1 MTSSLMLPGNAPFV
15 VAIALMI
22 VIGALECVSMLLGLS
37 LTEHASHLLVMH
49 FGLDH
54 ADGGADADAGIVGQ
68 FLGWLHVGRVP
79 LLVLLILFL
88 LGFSVLGLALQTSL
102 QAVAG
107 FMLPDVLAVGLAAV
121 GALPF
126 VRHTGKFVAH
136 FLPQSESTAVSEAD
150 FIGRTARIVTG
161 EASLGNPAEARLV
174 DEHGQQHYVRVEPDE
189 AGRTFAKGTTVLLVS
204 RISGSRYHAIENPRP
219 ELL

>member
-22 VIGALECVSMLLGLS
+22 VIGVLECVSMLLGLS
-37 LTEHASHLLVMH
+37 LTEHAGNLLVLH

-54 ADGGADADAGIVGQ
+54 ADGGPDASVVGQ

-79 LLVLLILFL
+79 LLILLILFL

-107 FMLPDVLAVGLAAV
+107 FMLPNALAVALATVA
-121 GALPF
+121 ALPF
-126 VRHTGKFVAH
+126 VRHTGKFVAR
-136 FLPQSESTAVSEAD
+136 FLPQSETTAVSEAD

>member
-1 MTSSLMLPGNAPFV
+1 MLPGNAPFV

-22 VIGALECVSMLLGLS
+22 VIGVLECVSMLLGLS
-37 LTEHASHLLVMH
+37 LTEHAGNLLVLH

-54 ADGGADADAGIVGQ
+54 ADGGPDASVVGQ

-79 LLVLLILFL
+79 LLILLILFL

-107 FMLPDVLAVGLAAV
+107 FMLPTALAVGLATVA
-121 GALPF
+121 ALPF
-126 VRHTGKFVAH
+126 VRHTGKFVAR
-136 FLPQSESTAVSEAD
+136 FLPQSETTAVSEAD

-189 AGRTFAKGTTVLLVS
+189 AGRAFAKGTTVLLVS

>member
-22 VIGALECVSMLLGLS
+22 VIGVLECVSMLLGLS
-37 LTEHASHLLVMH
+37 LTEHAGHLLVLH

-54 ADGGADADAGIVGQ
+54 ADGGPDASVVGQ

-79 LLVLLILFL
+79 LLILLILFL

-107 FMLPDVLAVGLAAV
+107 FMLPTALAVGLATVA
-121 GALPF
+121 ALPF
-126 VRHTGKFVAH
+126 VRHTGKFVAR
-136 FLPQSESTAVSEAD
+136 FLPQSETTAVSEAD

>member
-22 VIGALECVSMLLGLS
+22 VIGVLECVSMLLGLS
-37 LTEHASHLLVMH
+37 LTEHAGHLLVLH

-54 ADGGADADAGIVGQ
+54 ADGGPDASVVGQ

-79 LLVLLILFL
+79 LLILLILFL
-88 LGFSVLGLALQTSL
+88 LGFSILGLALQTSL

-107 FMLPDVLAVGLAAV
+107 FMLPTALAVGLATVA
-121 GALPF
+121 ALPF
-126 VRHTGKFVAH
+126 VRHTGKFVAR
-136 FLPQSESTAVSEAD
+136 FLPQSETTAVSEAD

-161 EASLGNPAEARLV
+161 DASLGNPAEARLV

>member
-15 VAIALMI
+15 AAIGLMI
-22 VIGALECVSMLLGLS
+22 VIGVLECVSMLMGLS
-37 LTEHASHLLVMH
+37 LTEHAGNLLVLH

-54 ADGGADADAGIVGQ
+54 TDGGPDAGVVGQ

-79 LLVLLILFL
+79 LLILLILFL
-88 LGFSVLGLALQTSL
+88 LGFSVVGLALQTSM

-107 FMLPDVLAVGLAAV
+107 FMMPNGLAIVLAVLA
-121 GALPF
+121 ALPF
-126 VRHTGKFVAH
+126 VRHTGKFFARV
-136 FLPQSESTAVSEAD
+136 LPQTETTAVSEAD
-150 FIGRTARIVTG
+150 FIGCTARIVTG
-161 EASLGNPAEARLV
+161 EASPGNPAEARLV

>member
-22 VIGALECVSMLLGLS
+22 VIGVLECLSMLLGMS
-37 LTEHASHLLVMH
+37 LTEHAGSLLVMH

-54 ADGGADADAGIVGQ
+54 ADAGADAGFVGQ

-79 LLVLLILFL
+79 LLILLILFL
-88 LGFSVLGLALQTSL
+88 LGFSVFGLALQTSL
-102 QAVAG
+102 QAAAG
-107 FMLPDVLAVGLAAV
+107 FMLPGALAAAV
-121 GALPF
+121 AAVAALPF
-126 VRHTGKFVAH
+126 VRHVGWFVAR
-136 FLPQSESTAVSEAD
+136 FIPQSETTAVSEAD

-161 EASLGNPAEARLV
+161 EASSGNPAEARLV

-189 AGRTFAKGTTVLLVS
+189 AGRTFSKGTTVLLVS
-204 RISGSRYHAIENPRP
+204 RISGSHYHAIENPRP

>member
-1 MTSSLMLPGNAPFV
+1 MISSLMLPGNAPFV
-15 VAIALMI
+15 AAIGLMI
-22 VIGALECVSMLLGLS
+22 VIGALECVSMLMGLS
-37 LTEHASHLLVMH
+37 LTEHAGSLLVLH

-54 ADGGADADAGIVGQ
+54 ADSGADASVVGQ

-79 LLVLLILFL
+79 LLILLILFL
-88 LGFSVLGLALQTSL
+88 LGFSVVGLALQTSL

-107 FMLPDVLAVGLAAV
+107 FMMPTALAVGLAAAA
-121 GALPF
+121 ALPF
-126 VRHTGKFVAH
+126 VRHTGKFVAR
-136 FLPQSESTAVSEAD
+136 FLPQSETTAVSEAD
-150 FIGRTARIVTG
+150 FIGRTARIITG